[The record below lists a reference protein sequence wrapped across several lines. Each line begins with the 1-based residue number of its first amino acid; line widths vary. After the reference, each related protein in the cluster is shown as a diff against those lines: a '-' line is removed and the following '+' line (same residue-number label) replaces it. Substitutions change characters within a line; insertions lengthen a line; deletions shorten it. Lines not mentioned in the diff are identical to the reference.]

1 MLKLIILTVIFII
14 ISVIVFLPLFKE
26 KKWKELIISFIF
38 ISISYVMYLLWMF
51 DLTIE
56 PLSKVVSIFYSP
68 MISLWNKLNILC
80 K

>member
-56 PLSKVVSIFYSP
+56 PLSKVVSIFHSP